1 MMTKR
6 MMNSHPSSSKRS
18 TSFDLLATP
27 VQRWI
32 WDRGWESLHDIQE
45 RSIPLLLNHDA
56 DVIIAAATAGGKTEA
71 AFLPLISSV
80 LDNPGKGGFDL
91 VYVGPLKALINDQF
105 ERLEDLCF
113 KTDLAVHP
121 WHGDI
126 SCGIKKRARQTP
138 SGVLLITPES
148 LEALF
153 VLRGL
158 EIRRLFKGLR
168 AIVVDELHA
177 LLDNERGIHLRSL
190 LNRLE
195 IAVDRRIRRVGLSAT
210 LGEMELARKYLRPES
225 PDRVKLLESKSA
237 ASELRVQLRGYLEKK
252 APEENRQPV
261 EDSFSAKRSVTLH
274 LFQNL
279 RGSRNLIFA
288 ESRRKVEL
296 YADALRVMS
305 ERERVPVEF
314 FPHHAN
320 LDHIH
325 RIELEKRIKKRSAA
339 TAVCTSTLELGIDIG
354 AIKCV
359 AQIGPP
365 FSVASLRQ
373 RLGRSGRRKGEPA
386 VLRIYAIENEPGPKS
401 HPIDRLHL
409 EFVRSV
415 AMVELLLEKWCEPPA
430 PQALHLS
437 TLTHQILSVI
447 AEHGGAKAKQLFVT
461 LCVRGPFNRVDAR
474 MFARLLRQLGRKDVG
489 LVEQAPNGVLLLGPK
504 GERIVEHYTFF
515 AVFQT
520 PDEFRITNNGKTLGT
535 LPIQMVLAEDMTII
549 FSGRR
554 WRITAIHD
562 RKKVIEVVP
571 DRTGRPPNFGGSGG
585 LIHDKVV
592 EKMREIFDSRHVPIY
607 LDKNAIKIL
616 RNARLQ
622 YHRLGLNNGE
632 ICEIGERNRLIATW
646 AGTIKNSTLALALRA
661 KGYRATVH
669 DGVIEVNYGT
679 NVDPVETSLRQ
690 IASSKAVDFGNIV
703 SPGQNLIVEKYDRY
717 LGKQLLLEET
727 LLSRIDLDALPV
739 LAKRLVSKT

>member
-1 MMTKR
+1 
-6 MMNSHPSSSKRS
+6 MNSNPSSSKRF

-32 WDRGWESLHDIQE
+32 WDRRWESLHDIQE
-45 RSIPLLLNHDA
+45 RSIPLLLNQDA
-56 DVIIAAATAGGKTEA
+56 DVIIAATTAGGKTEA
-71 AFLPLISSV
+71 AFLPLISSI

-91 VYVGPLKALINDQF
+91 VYVGPLRALINDQF

-126 SCGIKKRARQTP
+126 AAGVKKRARQTP

-158 EIRRLFKGLR
+158 EIHRLFNGVR

-195 IAVDRRIRRVGLSAT
+195 MAVDRRIRRIGLSAT

-237 ASELRVQLRGYLEKK
+237 TSELRVQLRGYLEKQ
-252 APEENRQPV
+252 APAENGQPD
-261 EDSFSAKRSVTLH
+261 ENNLGAQRSVALH

-288 ESRRKVEL
+288 ESRKNVEL

-320 LDHIH
+320 LDRIH
-325 RIELEKRIKKRSAA
+325 RIELEKRLKKRSAA

-386 VLRIYAIENEPGPKS
+386 VLRMYAIENEPSPNS

-415 AMVELLLEKWCEPPA
+415 AMVELLIGKWCEPPA

-447 AEHGGAKAKQLFVT
+447 AERGGAKAKQLFVT
-461 LCVRGPFNRVDAR
+461 LCVRGPFRRVDAGL
-474 MFARLLRQLGRKDVG
+474 FARLLRRLGQKDVG
-489 LVEQAPNGVLLLGPK
+489 LVEQAPNGALLLGPK
-504 GERIVEHYTFF
+504 GERIVQHYTFF

-520 PDEFRITNNGKTLGT
+520 PEEFRITNNGKTLGT
-535 LPIQMVLAEDMTII
+535 LPIQMVLAPDMTII

-554 WRITAIHD
+554 WRVTAIHD
-562 RKKVIEVVP
+562 RKKVIEVVS
-571 DRTGRPPNFGGSGG
+571 DRTGRPPSFGGSGG

-592 EKMREIFDSRHVPIY
+592 EKMREIFESRDVPIY
-607 LDKNAIKIL
+607 LDQHAIKIL
-616 RNARLQ
+616 GDARSQ
-622 YHRLGLNNGE
+622 YHRLGLNNGA

-646 AGTIKNSTLALALRA
+646 AGTVKTSTLALALRA

-679 NVDPVETSLRQ
+679 NVDSVETSLRQ

-717 LGKQLLLEET
+717 LGKQLLLEEAIQ
-727 LLSRIDLDALPV
+727 SRIDLDALPA
-739 LAKRLVSKT
+739 LAKKITSMT

>member
-1 MMTKR
+1 
-6 MMNSHPSSSKRS
+6 MNSESS
-18 TSFDLLATP
+18 SFDLLATP
-27 VQRWI
+27 VKRWI
-32 WDRGWESLHDIQE
+32 WERGWESLHDIQE
-45 RSIPLLLNHDA
+45 RSIPLLLNQDA

-71 AFLPLISSV
+71 AFLPLISSIF
-80 LDNPGKGGFDL
+80 DNPGRGGFDL
-91 VYVGPLKALINDQF
+91 VYVGPLRALINDQF

-126 SCGIKKRARQTP
+126 ASGVKKRARQTP
-138 SGVLLITPES
+138 SGILLITPES

-158 EIRRLFKGLR
+158 EILRLFKGVR
-168 AIVVDELHA
+168 AIVIDELHA

-195 IAVDRRIRRVGLSAT
+195 MAVDRPIRRIGLSAT
-210 LGEMELARKYLRPES
+210 LGEMELARKYLRPEA

-237 ASELRVQLRGYLEKK
+237 ASVLRVQLRGYLEKQ
-252 APEENRQPV
+252 APTENGQRD
-261 EDSFSAKRSVTLH
+261 EDNLPAQQSVARH
-274 LFQNL
+274 LFDRL

-288 ESRRKVEL
+288 ESRRNVEL
-296 YADALRVMS
+296 YADALRVIS
-305 ERERVPVEF
+305 ERERVPLEF

-320 LDHIH
+320 LNRIH
-325 RIELEKRIKKRSAA
+325 RVEIEKRLKEHSAV

-386 VLRIYAIENEPGPKS
+386 VLRMYAIEDEPSHDS
-401 HPIDRLHL
+401 HPIDQLHL
-409 EFVRSV
+409 KFVRSV
-415 AMVELLLEKWCEPPA
+415 AMVELLIEKWCEPPA

-447 AEHGGAKAKQLFVT
+447 AERGGAKAKQLFVT
-461 LCVRGPFNRVDAR
+461 LCVRGPFRRVDAGL
-474 MFARLLRQLGRKDVG
+474 FVRLLRRLGNQDVG
-489 LVEQAPNGVLLLGPK
+489 LVEQAPDGVLHLGPK
-504 GERIVEHYTFF
+504 GERIVDHYTFY

-520 PDEFRITNNGKTLGT
+520 PQEFRITNNGKTLGN
-535 LPIQMVLAEDMTII
+535 LPIQMVLAPDMTII

-562 RKKVIEVVP
+562 RKKVIEVVS
-571 DRTGRPPNFGGSGG
+571 DQTGRPPSFGGREG

-592 EKMREIFDSRHVPIY
+592 EKMQEIFDGTDVPLY
-607 LDKNAIKIL
+607 LDQRAIKIL
-616 RNARLQ
+616 GYARSQ
-622 YHRLGLNNGE
+622 YHRLGLNNVA

-646 AGTIKNSTLALALRA
+646 AGTIKTSTLALTLLA
-661 KGYRATVH
+661 KGYKATVH
-669 DGVIEVNYGT
+669 DGLIEVNHGPD
-679 NVDPVETSLRQ
+679 VEPVETALQ
-690 IASSKAVDFGNIV
+690 HIASSKAVDFTNIV
-703 SPGQNLIVEKYDRY
+703 SEEQNLIVEKYDCY

-727 LLSRIDLDALPV
+727 IQSRIDLDALPAM
-739 LAKRLVSKT
+739 AKKITSMT